1 MGIREAKKKELQEK
15 IELAAKELF
24 LEKDF
29 SEVTMSQIAKRA
41 EVGLGTAYNYYGSKE
56 ELFLIAGGTAFIF
69 GKGMKIPEFVDS
81 LEELSEAIAQEIKG
95 LAAIDLLAWRVS
107 LSTLTKVAEKKP
119 NYFLELVQLDR
130 QFLMSVED
138 VLVKFQK
145 NGQLSV
151 TTNVTTL
158 LDLIYHTLFSSF
170 LLFIYQENPKL
181 ELLEQEIKVKLNYL
195 LGC

>member
-130 QFLMSVED
+130 QFLTSVED